1 MILVWLVA
9 IPFAAGIVAW
19 LAGRWHAKLPRW
31 ICLIGLAL
39 ILALTLNLWWEK
51 GQEVA
56 FSGKTPW
63 LVEIHQP
70 WISSL
75 GISFYLAL
83 DGLSLLLILL
93 SAFLGIAAV
102 VVSWTEIQ
110 ERVGFFHFNL
120 MWTLTGIIGV
130 FLALDLF
137 LFYFFWEMMLVPM
150 YFLIALWGHENRVYA
165 SVKFF
170 IFTQVSG
177 LLMLMGIL
185 GLYFIHHHLS
195 GVYTFDYNQLLGTP
209 MSQVASKWL
218 MLGFLVAF
226 VVKLP
231 VVPVHTWLADAHTEA
246 PTAGSVILAGLLLKT
261 GAYGLLRFVVPL
273 FPQAASAFAPIA
285 GVLAVVSI
293 LYGALLAFGQ
303 TDLKRLVAYTSISH
317 MGFVF
322 LGVFSWNE
330 LALQGVMVQIVSHGI
345 STGSLFI
352 LVGALQERMHTRDM
366 YSMGGLWST
375 VPRLGG
381 VALFFAV
388 ASLGLPGLGNFI
400 GEFLILL
407 GTYAVS
413 IPLAVL
419 ATLGL
424 VSATIYS
431 LWLVQLTFHGAN
443 KEGWKLDDLSG
454 RETATMATMIAVI
467 VWLGLYPQP
476 LLNTSRQALEQLQRN
491 AASTQVAA
499 RSSEMVTALTTYG
512 GKEVEPQRA
521 EKNSASELGVAVTSG
536 MKTLSVVQTKV
547 RHRE

>member
-1 MILVWLVA
+1 MILVWLVV

-19 LAGRWHAKLPRW
+19 LVSRWHAKLPRW

-39 ILALTLNLWWEK
+39 TLALILNLWRGM
-51 GQEVA
+51 GQEIA

-63 LVEIHQP
+63 LVEINQP

-75 GISFYLAL
+75 GISFHLAL

-102 VVSWTEIQ
+102 VVSWREIQ

-120 MWTLTGIIGV
+120 MWTLAGIIGV

-165 SVKFF
+165 SIKFF

-177 LLMLMGIL
+177 LLMLLGIL

-195 GVYTFDYNQLLGTP
+195 GVYTFNYTELLSTP
-209 MSQVASKWL
+209 MSEVAAKWL

-226 VVKLP
+226 AVKLP

-273 FPQAASAFAPIA
+273 FPQAALAFAPIA

-322 LGVFSWNE
+322 LGIFAWNQ
-330 LALQGVMVQIVSHGI
+330 LALQGVVIQMVSHGI

-352 LVGALQERMHTRDM
+352 LAGALQERMHTRDM
-366 YSMGGLWST
+366 SRMGGLWST
-375 VPRLGG
+375 VPKLGG

-388 ASLGLPGLGNFI
+388 ASLGLPGLGNFV
-400 GEFLILL
+400 GEFLVLL
-407 GTYAVS
+407 GTYKVS
-413 IPLAVL
+413 VPLTVL

-424 VSATIYS
+424 ISATIYS
-431 LWLVQLTFHGAN
+431 LWLVQRTFHGAN
-443 KEGWKLDDLSG
+443 KEGWKLDDLSA
-454 RETATMATMIAVI
+454 RETATMASMIAVI
-467 VWLGLYPQP
+467 VWLGIYPQP
-476 LLNTSRQALEQLQRN
+476 LLNTSRQALAQLQRY
-491 AASTQVAA
+491 AVTTQVVS
-499 RSSEMVTALTTYG
+499 RPGEMVSPLTAYE
-512 GKEVEPQRA
+512 GKEIEPQRA
-521 EKNSASELGVAVTSG
+521 EKTYG
-536 MKTLSVVQTKV
+536 K
-547 RHRE
+547 

>member
-9 IPFAAGIVAW
+9 IPFGAGIVAW
-19 LAGRWHAKLPRW
+19 VAGRWHPKLPRW
-31 ICLIGLAL
+31 ICILG
-39 ILALTLNLWWEK
+39 LALTLALTLYLWSEQ
-51 GQEVA
+51 GQQIG
-56 FSGKTPW
+56 FSTNTPW
-63 LVEIHQP
+63 LVEINQP

-83 DGLSLLLILL
+83 DGLSLVLVLL
-93 SAFLGIAAV
+93 SGFLGMVAV
-102 VVSWTEIQ
+102 VVSWREIE

-177 LLMLMGIL
+177 LLMLLAIL
-185 GLYFIHHHLS
+185 GLYFIHHHLT
-195 GVYTFDYNQLLGTP
+195 GVYTFNYTQLLSTP
-209 MSQVASKWL
+209 MSQEAAKWL
-218 MLGFLVAF
+218 MLGFFIAF
-226 VVKLP
+226 AVKLP

-273 FPQAASAFAPIA
+273 FPQAASTFAPIA
-285 GVLAVVSI
+285 GVLAVISI

-303 TDLKRLVAYTSISH
+303 SDLKRLVAYTSISH
-317 MGFVF
+317 MGFVL
-322 LGVFSWNE
+322 LGIFAWNE
-330 LALQGVMVQIVSHGI
+330 LALQGVMLQMVSHGI

-366 YSMGGLWST
+366 YRMGGLWST

-381 VALFFAV
+381 IALFFAV
-388 ASLGLPGLGNFI
+388 ASLGLPGLGNFV
-400 GEFLILL
+400 GEFLVLL
-407 GTYAVS
+407 GAYKVS
-413 IPLAVL
+413 ITITVL

-424 VSATIYS
+424 ISATIYS
-431 LWLVQLTFHGAN
+431 LWLVQLTFHGPN
-443 KEGWKLDDLSG
+443 KEGWKFDDLSG
-454 RETATMATMIAVI
+454 RERATMATMIVVI

-476 LLNTSRQALEQLQRN
+476 LLNTSREALNQLQRT
-491 AASTQVAA
+491 AATTQV
-499 RSSEMVTALTTYG
+499 VALPAEKIWAPSTYG
-512 GKEVEPQRA
+512 GEKAEPGRA
-521 EKNSASELGVAVTSG
+521 VLPQGK
-536 MKTLSVVQTKV
+536 
-547 RHRE
+547 